1 VNPKMLV
8 VAFIASFPSSR
19 GGHNILV
26 MMYLTKL
33 VGEIRNLHTKH
44 YLNMLVVQVVIKT
57 SVFRNM
63 VTLKIKDRVCR
74 EY

>member
-33 VGEIRNLHTKH
+33 VGEIGNLHTKH
-44 YLNMLVVQVVIKT
+44 YQNMLVV
-57 SVFRNM
+57 
-63 VTLKIKDRVCR
+63 
-74 EY
+74 